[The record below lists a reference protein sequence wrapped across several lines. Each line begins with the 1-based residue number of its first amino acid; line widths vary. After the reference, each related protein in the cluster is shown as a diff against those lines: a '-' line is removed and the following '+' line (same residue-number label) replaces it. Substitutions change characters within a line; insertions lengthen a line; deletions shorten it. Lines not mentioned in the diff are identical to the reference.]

1 MDARETGNEATWHLR
16 GLSGL
21 QETSYENV
29 LCPMINPKSTKSVHG
44 KNPTKYVY

>member
-16 GLSGL
+16 GPSGL

-29 LCPMINPKSTKSVHG
+29 LCPTINPNSMKSLHG
-44 KNPTKYVY
+44 KDPIKYVY